1 MTLQTFGQR
10 LTQSADLGNMFN
22 PLIEDLTKIKD
33 ADLETRMFEL
43 NKKYGIALRIGN
55 GALAMQVASVIQMV
69 REETLRRQSEA
80 TKKLLD
86 KQNKDLDGLINV
98 G

>member
-1 MTLQTFGQR
+1 MQTFGQR